1 MFLSNSN
8 KTRTYYIYFIS
19 PVTNKRTSRSCKTK
33 LKREATKFLQN
44 FKFESSKKP
53 KIDKSILKLS
63 DVRERIIS
71 HYKTNNSKNTFLSYR
86 YTFDNFMRIIGDK
99 YISLINKSDF
109 EDFKLQR
116 SKEVSIIS
124 VNIDIR
130 NLKAMFNKMIEF
142 ELLEFSK
149 ISTVKQF
156 RIEKKKMLAIDSGDI
171 DKILNSEIDIQ
182 LKQIIR
188 FTLLTASRISE
199 VLSVKIKD
207 IDFENEVINIYQKKT
222 NCIKT
227 IPLSSGLFELVN
239 EILNHGDEENI
250 YTLLDKESYLFPNPV
265 RNNPLLK
272 LREDTVSKQFKRI
285 LRKLNFSEDFKFHS
299 LRHSAITELIKKNV
313 PLNIV
318 KEIAGHKAI
327 TTTMIYSHVK
337 SNDLRDAVNSL
348 ATKKEKCHSAYLY
361 ANWNNLKGIQKQF
374 KGDYSVNSLFY
385 LKSTSIS
392 KMTGMNKV

>member
-8 KTRTYYIYFIS
+8 KTKTYYIYFDS
-19 PVTNKRTSRSCKTK
+19 PVTNKRTSRSCKTR
-33 LKREATKFLQN
+33 LKSEANKFLQN

-53 KIDKSILKLS
+53 KVDRSSLKLS
-63 DVRERIIS
+63 DVREIIIS
-71 HYKTNNSKNTFLSYR
+71 HYRMNNSLNTYLSYR
-86 YTFDNFMRIIGDK
+86 NTYYNFIRLTGDK
-99 YISLINKSDF
+99 YISLINKTDF
-109 EDFKLQR
+109 EDFKLRR

-149 ISTVKQF
+149 ISSVKQF
-156 RIEKKKMLAIDSGDI
+156 RIEKKKMLAIDPRDI
-171 DKILNSEIDIQ
+171 NKILNSEIDTQ

-199 VLSVKIKD
+199 VLNVKLKD

-222 NCIKT
+222 NCFKT
-227 IPLSSGLFELVN
+227 IPLTIGLLELVN
-239 EILNHGDEENI
+239 EILSKEDDSNI
-250 YTLLDKESYLFPNPV
+250 YTLQDKEVFLFPNPV
-265 RNNPLLK
+265 KNNPFLK
-272 LREDTVSKQFKRI
+272 LREDTVSKQFKKI
-285 LRKLNFSEDFKFHS
+285 LRKLNLNEDFKFHS
-299 LRHSAITELIKKNV
+299 LRHSAITELIKNNV

-337 SNDLRDAVNSL
+337 SDDIRQAVNSL
-348 ATKKEKCHSAYLY
+348 KY
-361 ANWNNLKGIQKQF
+361 
-374 KGDYSVNSLFY
+374 
-385 LKSTSIS
+385 
-392 KMTGMNKV
+392 